1 MRIGLMA
8 IRACVVRNWRLEI
21 CSRVARRARYV
32 DMFAE
37 QGKLSLRMIECRCKA
52 GLLPSRRGVAGI
64 ASLLELAFVRIS
76 MAVRAAGKRQPGIA
90 WLPIC
95 AGRVAALA
103 QNVPVLAG

>member
-8 IRACVVRNWRLEI
+8 ICACVVRNWRLEI
-21 CSRVARRARYV
+21 SSRVARHARYV

-64 ASLLELAFVRIS
+64 ASLLELTLVRIS
-76 MAVRAAGKRQPGIA
+76 MAVRTACERQPRKI
-90 WLPIC
+90 
-95 AGRVAALA
+95 GRASCS
-103 QNVPVLAG
+103 GRG